1 MSIAIVPKASTTVA
15 KEFEEIFREHSRLV
29 YRTAYTITG
38 NHPDADDVLQN
49 IFLTLL
55 EREFPLDF
63 RTSARAYLYRAAV
76 NMALKTIRSRKRLNL
91 VDGVELLE
99 APPATEANSDE
110 EIRRSLRKAI
120 AQLKPRAVEI
130 LILRYE
136 HDFSDAEIAKMLGK
150 SRGTVAVTLYRAR
163 AKLKKLLR
171 ASSKDGGHDET

>member
-1 MSIAIVPKASTTVA
+1 MSIAIVPRASETLAT
-15 KEFEEIFREHSRLV
+15 EFEEIFRDHSRMV
-29 YRTAYTITG
+29 YRTAFTITG
-38 NHPDADDVLQN
+38 NHQDADDVLQN

-55 EREFPLDF
+55 EREFPMDF

-76 NMALKTIRSRKRLNL
+76 NMALKTIRSRKRRRL

-99 APPATEANSDE
+99 APPPVTEGNSDE
-110 EIRRSLRKAI
+110 EIRRSLREAI
-120 AQLKPRAVEI
+120 ARLKPRAVEI

-136 HDFSDAEIAKMLGK
+136 HGYSDAEIAKMLGK

-171 ASSKDGGHDET
+171 VYSGGNDEA